1 MDAPI
6 GAVVLCW
13 QSPGAPLTPAFGVK
27 KAIRSMSSSLLVWL
41 TLLVV
46 SAAAIM
52 PSGAMSADRQRRIG
66 LVFPASASASAFA
79 EEALWERMRELG
91 WIDGKNVVTVKRFG
105 NARLELLPALT
116 REVLSTRV
124 DVLITAG
131 TQGALAA
138 KRATSTIPIVG
149 LMGDPVGAGLVES
162 LARPGGNLTGVSVQ
176 NTEGIPG
183 KWMELI
189 REAVPGVSTVAV
201 IVNPENPLSERM
213 LGQIESAAAALGM
226 KHVVF
231 DARRPEDY
239 ANALKGARQRAEAV
253 IVTPDS
259 VAVHSR
265 QLIAREAQKYGLPV
279 LAGNSVFVEA
289 GSLMAYGNDE
299 RATWRRM
306 ADYVDK
312 ILRGGKPE
320 NLPIEQPTEFRLAV
334 NLRTAEAL
342 RLTLP
347 ETILLRADEVIR

>member
-1 MDAPI
+1 MI
-6 GAVVLCW
+6 
-13 QSPGAPLTPAFGVK
+13 
-27 KAIRSMSSSLLVWL
+27 
-41 TLLVV
+41 
-46 SAAAIM
+46 
-52 PSGAMSADRQRRIG
+52 
-66 LVFPASASASAFA
+66 
-79 EEALWERMRELG
+79 
-91 WIDGKNVVTVKRFG
+91 
-105 NARLELLPALT
+105 
-116 REVLSTRV
+116 
-124 DVLITAG
+124 
-131 TQGALAA
+131 
-138 KRATSTIPIVG
+138 
-149 LMGDPVGAGLVES
+149 
-162 LARPGGNLTGVSVQ
+162 
-176 NTEGIPG
+176 
-183 KWMELI
+183 
-189 REAVPGVSTVAV
+189 
-201 IVNPENPLSERM
+201 
-213 LGQIESAAAALGM
+213 
-226 KHVVF
+226 F